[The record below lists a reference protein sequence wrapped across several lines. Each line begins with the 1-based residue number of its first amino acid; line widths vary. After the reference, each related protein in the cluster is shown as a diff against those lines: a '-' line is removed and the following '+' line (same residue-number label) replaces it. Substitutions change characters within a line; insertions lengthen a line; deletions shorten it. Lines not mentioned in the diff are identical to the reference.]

1 MQSSKARQMISNFE
15 KRSLELLGDVNVA
28 VAEFV
33 KILELAAKNS
43 LQLGNVKKNRTPK
56 SQIWYDIEC
65 HNLKKKLN
73 HVSNQKHKNPLDEN
87 IRLDYHYL
95 NKKYKGLLRGKKRI
109 HQNVKMKELVNT
121 NNPNQFWSTK
131 QINSQDKSIPVDRL
145 FNHFQRLH
153 SKPDLSHYSDEQ
165 RDITKDQDEKE
176 RRHCSSVN

>member
-1 MQSSKARQMISNFE
+1 MISNFE

-33 KILELAAKNS
+33 KILKLAAKNS
-43 LQLGNVKKNRTPK
+43 LQLGNVKKNRTRK

-65 HNLKKKLN
+65 HNLKKKLS

-95 NKKYKGLLRGKKRI
+95 NKEYKGLLRGKKRI

-121 NNPNQFWSTK
+121 NNPNQFWSTTK
-131 QINSQDKSIPVDRL
+131 KKKSKTNLFQSTDYSIIFSVYTQNQILVIILMNKGILQKIWMR
-145 FNHFQRLH
+145 
-153 SKPDLSHYSDEQ
+153 K
-165 RDITKDQDEKE
+165 K